1 LSASAVACAAKSG
14 LESFVYRDVGPRLER
29 ALRGALGFTS
39 YHLEFV
45 LMKASIFAPLGA
57 LALTLAASAAHANNI
72 STATGPFTPSF
83 RGGAN
88 TTYFGWEAGTW
99 DGNVD
104 TPTPNFDTVNST
116 PSINPSV
123 GPVLTNNLP
132 ASDIVS
138 GSNNLYPGPFNL
150 TLAIP
155 TAGTEGTGFT
165 TIVIQ
170 GNSLPGFPGP
180 VYLDTFKFGDI
191 AGIAPTYIVQPNSQ
205 VETQWWAKW
214 EIPGNQASYNVN
226 ISATATFAGVAS
238 VTDMVVDTQWSAASY
253 AADVAVATPEP
264 ASLGM
269 LGVAATGLLTVRRRQ
284 AA

>member
-1 LSASAVACAAKSG
+1 
-14 LESFVYRDVGPRLER
+14 
-29 ALRGALGFTS
+29 
-39 YHLEFV
+39 
-45 LMKASIFAPLGA
+45 MNASILAPFGA
-57 LALTLAASAAHANNI
+57 LAILVAASATHANNI
-72 STATGPFTPSF
+72 STATGPFTLSF
-83 RGGAN
+83 RGGPN

-104 TPTPNFDTVNST
+104 TPTPNFDTVNAT

-138 GSNNLYPGPFNL
+138 GSNNLYPGPFDL

-155 TAGTEGTGFT
+155 TVGNIGTGFT
-165 TIVIQ
+165 TIIIQ

-180 VYLDTFKFGDI
+180 LYLDTFKFGDI

-269 LGVAATGLLTVRRRQ
+269 LGVAATGLLTVRRHQ